1 MITNCPICRRMIVI
15 HWPQH
20 WVYRRGPSYYCGDQ
34 CMTVAIVK
42 DQKLLNAAKRIR
54 SARKMNGKITLEM
67 KKKAAEIAI
76 SGGSPLKYL
85 KECGAKNPSASWQY
99 IRKTL
104 EKTDPDTFAKLPD
117 KLPKIS
123 QETPDTVPTVKVDGP
138 LRIETKEAD
147 RVEVVKTPVLPE
159 VLQPA
164 MIDGMLVREVSG
176 IFGRYRYTDSTSAVY
191 IDFEAPDNMDVL
203 SLTVEQWQKFRE
215 EQVKAAKILGVK
227 L

>member
-1 MITNCPICRRMIVI
+1 MITNCPICKRIIVV

-34 CMTVAIVK
+34 CMSVAIVR

-54 SARKMNGKITLEM
+54 SARKMNGKITPEM

-123 QETPDTVPTVKVDGP
+123 QETPDTVPTVKVDGQI
-138 LRIETKEAD
+138 RIETPEAGKI
-147 RVEVVKTPVLPE
+147 EVVEKPIGGLCPPPE
-159 VLQPA
+159 EA
-164 MIDGMLVREVSG
+164 IDTKFQTAAVRNKKLGTFYYDEAHGTIDWRHPYGEEISLFPEDYRLLRDSLDTILDALEV
-176 IFGRYRYTDSTSAVY
+176 
-191 IDFEAPDNMDVL
+191 
-203 SLTVEQWQKFRE
+203 
-215 EQVKAAKILGVK
+215 
-227 L
+227 